1 MYHSL
6 ETRIWFLIIF
16 LPLKE
21 SHALFQM
28 WVFAIPSIIFSHLQL
43 WSIDSP
49 KLTSIILMEIVI
61 IPAAL
66 VDEFCFYMN
75 HPIKA
80 WIFENIF
87 ELVYP
92 WIFM

>member
-1 MYHSL
+1 
-6 ETRIWFLIIF
+6 
-16 LPLKE
+16 
-21 SHALFQM
+21 
-28 WVFAIPSIIFSHLQL
+28 
-43 WSIDSP
+43 
-49 KLTSIILMEIVI
+49 MEIVI

-87 ELVYP
+87 ELVYS
-92 WIFM
+92 WIFI